1 MLISAMNM
9 RCYRLKSASNAFS
22 TIRLIVSLITL
33 LHPLAFL
40 ITIVIYVDGL
50 IGQYIRALV

>member
-1 MLISAMNM
+1 MNM

-33 LHPLAFL
+33 LHPLAFSFQVV
-40 ITIVIYVDGL
+40 ITIVIYVNGWV
-50 IGQYIRALV
+50 GQYIRALV